1 MALRILVVED
11 DLKIQRVIARVLTN
25 AGYQVMT
32 SFSGQEA
39 LSRVKAETPDLVILD
54 LWLPDID
61 GLEVCRDLRSKSTVP
76 VIILSA
82 RGDEAN
88 KIAGFT
94 LGADDYVTKPFSPAE
109 LVLRVKAVLRRAR
122 EQVQRQERE
131 RLEIRGLVIDR
142 ASRVVELDG
151 APLNLTAREF
161 DLLWILAT
169 HPNRVFSRD
178 QLLRL
183 VWQDEFGADPATVTV
198 LIRRLRQK
206 IEKDPEKPEFIK
218 TVWGV
223 GYKFQGLT

>member
-1 MALRILVVED
+1 MASKILVVED
-11 DLKIQRVIARVLTN
+11 DLKIQRVITQVLTN
-25 AGYQVMT
+25 AGYQVIN
-32 SFSGQEA
+32 SLNGQEA
-39 LSRVKAETPDLVILD
+39 LSRVKAEAPDLVILD
-54 LWLPDID
+54 LWLPDMD
-61 GLEVCRDLRSKSTVP
+61 GLEVCSDLRSTSTVP

-82 RGDEAN
+82 RGDEAD

-122 EQVQRQERE
+122 EQVQRQARE
-131 RLEIRGLVIDR
+131 RLEIRGLVIDQ

-151 APLNLTAREF
+151 VPLNLTAREF
-161 DLLWILAT
+161 DLLWVLAT

-183 VWQDEFGADPATVTV
+183 VWQNEFGADPATVTV

-223 GYKFQGLT
+223 GYKFQG

>member
-11 DLKIQRVIARVLTN
+11 DLKIQRVITRVLTN

-32 SFSGQEA
+32 SLNGQEA
-39 LSRVKAETPDLVILD
+39 LSRVKAEAPDLVILD

-61 GLEVCRDLRSKSTVP
+61 GLEVCRDLRSMSTVP

-82 RGDEAN
+82 RGDEAD

-122 EQVQRQERE
+122 EQVQRQARE
-131 RLEIRGLVIDR
+131 RLEIRGLVIDQ

-183 VWQDEFGADPATVTV
+183 VWQNEFGADPATVTV

-223 GYKFQGLT
+223 GYKFQG

>member
-122 EQVQRQERE
+122 ELVQRQERE